1 MDLFS
6 ILNLEK
12 TPLPAALIIY
22 LVITTIILKVKPT
35 FIFGDEDYET
45 SKKNDKTIWL
55 FFLLLAIFV
64 YTVVSVFVSN
74 KIRDNYCSKIK
85 TGNIKELINL
95 TQCTNKKKS
104 Q

>member
-1 MDLFS
+1 MDLFN

-22 LVITTIILKVKPT
+22 LIITTILIKVRPT
-35 FIFGDEDYET
+35 FLFGDEEIDAP
-45 SKKNDKTIWL
+45 KKDSKTIWM

-74 KIRDNYCSKIK
+74 KIRNNYCSKIK
-85 TGNIKELINL
+85 TGNIKELMEL
-95 TQCTNKKKS
+95 TQCKK
-104 Q
+104 